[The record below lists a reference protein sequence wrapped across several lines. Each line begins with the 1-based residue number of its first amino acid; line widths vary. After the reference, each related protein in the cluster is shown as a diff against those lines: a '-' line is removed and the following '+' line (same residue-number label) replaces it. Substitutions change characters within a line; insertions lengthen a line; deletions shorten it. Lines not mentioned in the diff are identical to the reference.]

1 MGVLWLLCEHV
12 YNNRSNYNF
21 KCRSTSRWA
30 ARAVSTRIS
39 RSGPT
44 TRARTSSTFPA
55 GRRRGR
61 TARNTTI
68 LSNRPNFSRIS
79 ASIYRTISRR
89 TIESLAAWTSSIS
102 LRRPTSAGSSRKTKI
117 WRGSK
122 ETLLLSSLRLKAQE
136 IPMRPSCMPV
146 PSGSLSWGRNFSKKR
161 QSIWANW
168 MPWGRSARCWGERV
182 RKGPVL
188 PSRRNGR
195 DTTMSKWHETSS
207 SGRQPT
213 RSFRESSIGRA
224 KS

>member
-1 MGVLWLLCEHV
+1 
-12 YNNRSNYNF
+12 
-21 KCRSTSRWA
+21 
-30 ARAVSTRIS
+30 
-39 RSGPT
+39 
-44 TRARTSSTFPA
+44 
-55 GRRRGR
+55 
-61 TARNTTI
+61 
-68 LSNRPNFSRIS
+68 
-79 ASIYRTISRR
+79 
-89 TIESLAAWTSSIS
+89 
-102 LRRPTSAGSSRKTKI
+102 
-117 WRGSK
+117 
-122 ETLLLSSLRLKAQE
+122 
-136 IPMRPSCMPV
+136 MRPSCMPV